1 MQHSKPKQKTKVAR
15 QKRLLSLLS
24 VALLAALAA
33 TALAAGWRF
42 ELIPMPEFLAG
53 AQEEQPLAESPAPDG
68 QEGGQP
74 QETAL
79 PQESP
84 APTQS
89 PEETAQPTQDPQ
101 QTTQPTAAPIQTTE
115 AAVRIL
121 PDLDPAAWNTSQRV
135 EQTLDTGYHNTDFR
149 MVSVPESP
157 AVELDYFNDVAF
169 LGDSITQGL
178 YIYDTGL
185 PNAKFFAYKN
195 SGPDS
200 IVNRTTLKNITG
212 TEEVALDALAA
223 SAPKSV
229 YVMLGMN
236 TLRGGGDERYFTYYS
251 QMLDMIREVL
261 GPDVPIYVESMTPT
275 TAETGAERPA
285 LSSEYVYNIN
295 CLLATLA
302 LEKGCYFLNVY
313 DYMLDDTGHM
323 DPAYAAQDGI
333 HMNPTGYAR
342 WVECLRTHVVQ

>member
-1 MQHSKPKQKTKVAR
+1 MKHSAPKKTTKIAG
-15 QKRLLSLLS
+15 QKRLLKRLS
-24 VALLAALAA
+24 VALLCVVAV
-33 TALAAGWRF
+33 TAITAGWRF
-42 ELIPMPEFLAG
+42 ELIPIPEFLT
-53 AQEEQPLAESPAPDG
+53 EQGTQSGGETVSSPAPD
-68 QEGGQP
+68 QEQGV
-74 QETAL
+74 ESTA
-79 PQESP
+79 E
-84 APTQS
+84 
-89 PEETAQPTQDPQ
+89 
-101 QTTQPTAAPIQTTE
+101 PTATPTPTPTATPVTVDETGV
-115 AAVRIL
+115 ARIF
-121 PDLDPAAWNTSQRV
+121 PDLDKEAWNKGERV
-135 EQTLDTGYHNTDFR
+135 EQTLDAGYHNTDFR
-149 MVSVPESP
+149 MVSVPESDP
-157 AVELDYFNDVAF
+157 VELDYFNDVAF

-200 IVNRTTLKNITG
+200 IVNRSTLKNITG

-223 SAPKSV
+223 SAPKAV

-236 TLRGGGDERYFTYYS
+236 TLRGNGDERYFTYYS
-251 QMLDMIREVL
+251 QMLDMMREVL

-302 LEKGCYFLNVY
+302 MEKGCYFLNVY
-313 DYMLDDTGHM
+313 DYMLDSTGHM
-323 DPAYAAQDGI
+323 DPAYAAGDGI

-342 WVECLRTHVVQ
+342 WVECLRTHVVT